1 MTEKKEVT
9 ISQLIYIKSLV
20 EKNISKLVSDMISNS
35 TISYPITQN
44 TEVNEE
50 LKEKATDSIF
60 GKSVEEL
67 KVLYNECINDLDN
80 IDTILEEYNV
90 NTKIEI
96 NGEQLSI
103 SSALRFNHRAR
114 DRFQSEINL
123 YKGLLRNS
131 KSSLSTNNG
140 IILQTE
146 PTFNVEEVE
155 LALEN
160 YKKLTNT
167 ISLKIEEKNSQT
179 SVYFQN
185 ASKYLSE

>member
-114 DRFQSEINL
+114 DRFKSEINL

>member
-90 NTKIEI
+90 NNKIEI